1 MRATTTASRRD
12 LSIELVEV
20 SKTYQRGG
28 TEVCA
33 LREVSLAV
41 PRGEFLSVMGP
52 SGSGKSTF
60 LNLVAGLDIATS
72 GAVHVAGRA
81 LREMSDDA
89 LTDLRQTEVGVIF
102 QFFNLLPNITA
113 VDNVALPLRV
123 LGGSRRETEERALA
137 ALSRVGL
144 NGRAHHRPL
153 QLSGGEMQRVAIA
166 RALAIEPT
174 IILADEPTG
183 NLDSLAGADILEL
196 LREYNRERGVTVV
209 LVTHSAI
216 AAAYGDRIITLR
228 DGRIVEETITR
239 PERPAPQ
246 LRPVP

>member
-1 MRATTTASRRD
+1 MKATTTASRRD

-28 TEVCA
+28 TEVRA

-60 LNLVAGLDIATS
+60 LNLVAGLDIASS

-183 NLDSLAGADILEL
+183 NLDSLAGTDILEL

>member
-1 MRATTTASRRD
+1 MKATTPASQRD

-28 TEVCA
+28 TEVRA

-72 GAVHVAGRA
+72 GAIHVAGRA